1 MFNET
6 GIKVKKS
13 DIESGTKK
21 MNILDVDN
29 AITEP
34 GSNKRK
40 VEDATEKVEEKEI
53 DSGGGKKRMIMAVIA
68 LLVIGAIIGVVVAMG
83 GSSAPAPIAAPV
95 APAAPAAPV
104 VVIPTGAQIIES

>member
-1 MFNET
+1 MFDET

-53 DSGGGKKRMIMAVIA
+53 DSGGGKKRMIMIAVV
-68 LLVIGAIIGVVVAMG
+68 LVIIGAIVGVVVAMG
-83 GSSAPAPIAAPV
+83 GGSPPASTPV
-95 APAAPAAPV
+95 APV
-104 VVIPTGAQIIES
+104 VVVVPIIKIATGSQIIES